1 MNNLSDDIAST
12 IKQIVDDVLLSFII
26 FNAKTRAYELNSN
39 LKNKFEWTLCYL
51 LIQI

>member
-12 IKQIVDDVLLSFII
+12 TKQFVNDVLLSFII

-39 LKNKFEWTLCYL
+39 LNGHYV
-51 LIQI
+51 IY